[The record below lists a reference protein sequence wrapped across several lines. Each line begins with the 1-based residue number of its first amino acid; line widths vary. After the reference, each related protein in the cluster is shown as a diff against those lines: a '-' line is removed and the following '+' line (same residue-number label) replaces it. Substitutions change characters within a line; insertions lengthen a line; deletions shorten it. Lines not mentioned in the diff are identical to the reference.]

1 MDRQENY
8 PDDCSDVLILQTLS
22 STLSSTV
29 VKEVQMVNTECLTP
43 SILQTLN
50 HQRHPL
56 AGRSL

>member
-22 STLSSTV
+22 STV

-43 SILQTLN
+43 SVLQTLN